1 MPSKTV
7 KKTSTKKTE
16 QAVEE
21 TQPLSVVEETVV
33 QQTSEPV
40 VEETTQQESSTSAVE
55 ETTQVSQDSVLEE
68 SNTEVLFNKLIA
80 QFQDVQLVMKT
91 LHSNLKVL
99 QKEVLKEKKENKKK
113 SVKMSKKKSDK
124 KRSPSGFAKP
134 ALVTDDL
141 ASFMGVPPG
150 TQLARTDVTSNV
162 IAYVMKEKLQNP
174 DNKKEIIPDDKLRS
188 LLNPKEEDKITF
200 FNLQTYLK
208 HHFIPTVSV
217 PLVVD
222 APVVV

>member
-1 MPSKTV
+1 MPAKVV

-16 QAVEE
+16 AVLEQTSSTPDVSTSVE
-21 TQPLSVVEETVV
+21 STPVESTPVVEQTSPTQVVEE
-33 QQTSEPV
+33 SS
-40 VEETTQQESSTSAVE
+40 SSTQEAV
-55 ETTQVSQDSVLEE
+55 SEE

-113 SVKMSKKKSDK
+113 SVKFSKKKSDK

-141 ASFMGVPPG
+141 ASFMDVPPG

-174 DNKKEIIPDDKLRS
+174 ANKKQIIPDDKLRK
-188 LLNPKEEDKITF
+188 LLNPKEEDVITF

-208 HHFIPTVSV
+208 HHFIPTVAV
-217 PLVVD
+217 PVTDV
-222 APVVV
+222 PVVV

>member
-1 MPSKTV
+1 MPAKVV

-16 QAVEE
+16 EVD
-21 TQPLSVVEETVV
+21 QPVQETVS
-33 QQTSEPV
+33 TPV
-40 VEETTQQESSTSAVE
+40 LEQSAPVQESSAPVVADSSA
-55 ETTQVSQDSVLEE
+55 EE

-113 SVKMSKKKSDK
+113 SVKLSKKKSDK

-141 ASFMGVPPG
+141 ASFMGVPSG
-150 TQLARTDVTSNV
+150 SQLARTDVTSNV
-162 IAYVMKEKLQNP
+162 IAYVMSSKLQNP
-174 DNKKEIIPDDKLRS
+174 ENKKQIIPDEKLRN
-188 LLNPKEEDKITF
+188 LLKPKEGDVITF

-208 HHFIPTVSV
+208 HHFIPTVVAPASE
-217 PLVVD
+217 